1 MKKTHRTTIAVIACA
16 IGMQG
21 VRAQS
26 VSYSHDDT
34 KMNQVTVQETGT
46 GSLTP
51 EMYYWMLHNS
61 YRKTAAQK
69 NKLTYRSAA
78 GMEAYQQTDE
88 AEKLDSAMVK
98 RAEVEALNIA
108 DRTGGALDLA
118 WGVEGDKVSTKLA
131 TYESNIGRILE
142 AGGNATDQRYWKEQ
156 ASVFRAA
163 IRVTQE
169 AYMPNSE
176 RKKQYLAIYGD
187 IARKNES
194 LVQYIARLK
203 KSRKA
208 SELLRASHDKPD
220 NTARAAAEAMGRWRS
235 VAWSTVGGGSE

>member
-1 MKKTHRTTIAVIACA
+1 MNHRTTMAVIACT

-21 VRAQS
+21 AGAQS

-34 KMNQVTVQETGT
+34 KMNQITVQETGT

-51 EMYYWMLHNS
+51 EMYYWLLHS
-61 YRKTAAQK
+61 GYRKTAAQK

-78 GMEAYQQTDE
+78 GMEAWQQTAD

-118 WGVEGDKVSTKLA
+118 WGVEGDKVSAKLA
-131 TYESNIGRILE
+131 TYESNIRRILQ
-142 AGGNATDQRYWKEQ
+142 AGGNAADQRYWQEQ
-156 ASVFRAA
+156 ASVFRTA
-163 IRVTQE
+163 IRATQE
-169 AYMPNSE
+169 AYMPNAQ

-187 IARKNES
+187 IARRNES
-194 LVQYIARLK
+194 LVQYIARLR
-203 KSRKA
+203 KSLKA
-208 SELLRASHDKPD
+208 SELLRASYDKPD
-220 NTARAAAEAMGRWRS
+220 NMARVVAAAMGRWRS
-235 VAWSTVGGGSE
+235 VAWRTVGQGSE

>member
-1 MKKTHRTTIAVIACA
+1 MTHRMTIAVIAS
-16 IGMQG
+16 MTVLQSL
-21 VRAQS
+21 RAQS

-34 KMNQVTVQETGT
+34 KMNQITVQETGT

-51 EMYYWMLHNS
+51 EMYYWLLHNG

-69 NKLTYRSAA
+69 NKLTYRSAS
-78 GMEAYQQTDE
+78 GMEAYQQIDE
-88 AEKLDSAMVK
+88 AEKLDSALVK

-131 TYESNIGRILE
+131 TYERNIRRILQ
-142 AGGNATDQRYWKEQ
+142 AGGNASDQRYWQEQ
-156 ASVFRAA
+156 ASVFRTA
-163 IRVTQE
+163 IRATQE

-187 IARKNES
+187 IARRNES

-220 NTARAAAEAMGRWRS
+220 NTARVVAAAMGRWRS
-235 VAWSTVGGGSE
+235 VAWSTVGQGSE

>member
-1 MKKTHRTTIAVIACA
+1 
-16 IGMQG
+16 
-21 VRAQS
+21 
-26 VSYSHDDT
+26 
-34 KMNQVTVQETGT
+34 
-46 GSLTP
+46 
-51 EMYYWMLHNS
+51 
-61 YRKTAAQK
+61 
-69 NKLTYRSAA
+69 
-78 GMEAYQQTDE
+78 MEAYQQTDE

-131 TYESNIGRILE
+131 TYESNIGRILQ

-187 IARKNES
+187 IARRNES